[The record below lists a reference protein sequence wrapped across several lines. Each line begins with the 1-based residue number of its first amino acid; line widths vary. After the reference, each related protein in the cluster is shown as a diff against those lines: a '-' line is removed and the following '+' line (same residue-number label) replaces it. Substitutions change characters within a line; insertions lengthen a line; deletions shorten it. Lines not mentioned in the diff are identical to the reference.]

1 MGAAR
6 NILID
11 SNFQIKISNINI
23 VRKEWKNDYY
33 NPHEGYVAPE
43 DNHAPGFVEPSQSLI
58 PVRWMSPE
66 SLLSAKYNIAS
77 DVWSYA
83 VCCWEIFSLG
93 TQPWLGYTNEE
104 VMEIVIDRKQ
114 VLPCPEPCPLQ
125 IYNLLINCWAY
136 QANAR
141 PPFVRISGFLDQFR
155 KSAKDNV
162 RKQYGAASTV
172 SYNSQ
177 SVYGGQQQRNMYHQ
191 QQVYSQ
197 QLPSSTD
204 NSTVGVPPFMPGG
217 VGGGANQIVPT
228 PSPSH
233 QMVQSRQ
240 HQAPPASPAVSH
252 SHYRYPAGGTRST
265 TGSSTAGD
273 STGYVATVPEELLRP
288 LIPNQQSPQMHHVVA
303 PSSTASSSLYRAAA
317 NPYAR

>member
-1 MGAAR
+1 M
-6 NILID
+6 
-11 SNFQIKISNINI
+11 ISLFLWSIN
-23 VRKEWKNDYY
+23 
-33 NPHEGYVAPE
+33 
-43 DNHAPGFVEPSQSLI
+43 
-58 PVRWMSPE
+58 
-66 SLLSAKYNIAS
+66 LSKAS

-155 KSAKDNV
+155 KSAKDNA
-162 RKQYGAASTV
+162 RKQGPWYYSSIKDTVIKCLLKSHIKYGAASTV

-177 SVYGGQQQRNMYHQ
+177 PYGQQRNMYH

-217 VGGGANQIVPT
+217 VGGANQIVPT

-240 HQAPPASPAVSH
+240 HQAPPASPAARNGVHVWYIQCFYLIVLLSLTFCA
-252 SHYRYPAGGTRST
+252 RNEST
-265 TGSSTAGD
+265 Q
-273 STGYVATVPEELLRP
+273 LW
-288 LIPNQQSPQMHHVVA
+288 
-303 PSSTASSSLYRAAA
+303 
-317 NPYAR
+317 

>member
-1 MGAAR
+1 M
-6 NILID
+6 
-11 SNFQIKISNINI
+11 
-23 VRKEWKNDYY
+23 EWKNDYY
-33 NPHEGYVAPE
+33 NPHEAMVAR
-43 DNHAPGFVEPSQSLI
+43 DNESFAEPSQSLI

-66 SLLSAKYNIAS
+66 SLLTAKYNMAS

-125 IYNLLINCWAY
+125 LYNLLINCWAY
-136 QANAR
+136 QANSR
-141 PPFVRISGFLDQFR
+141 PAFVRISGFLDQFR
-155 KSAKDNV
+155 KSAKENP
-162 RKQYGAASTV
+162 RKQYTAASTV

-177 SVYGGQQQRNMYHQ
+177 PYGAKNMYH

-217 VGGGANQIVPT
+217 VGCGGGAGSSIILPT

-233 QMVQSRQ
+233 QMVQSR
-240 HQAPPASPAVSH
+240 HQAPPASPAASH

-273 STGYVATVPEELLRP
+273 STGVVQVPEELLRP
-288 LIPNQQSPQMHHVVA
+288 LIPNQANSPNMYSHNVGPA
-303 PSSTASSSLYRAAA
+303 SSVASSSLYR
-317 NPYAR
+317 NNYNR